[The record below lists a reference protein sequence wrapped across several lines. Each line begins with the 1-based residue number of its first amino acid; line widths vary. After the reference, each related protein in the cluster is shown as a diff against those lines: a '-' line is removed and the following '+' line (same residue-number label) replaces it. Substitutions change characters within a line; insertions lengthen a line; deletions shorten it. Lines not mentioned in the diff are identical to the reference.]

1 MERMEAKQA
10 MDGAIDG
17 GSSGGSFVG
26 SSRGS
31 LSTSPT
37 ITLSDGGADD
47 VEKALENSLMDT
59 DYDMQAQQVFTFLLL
74 LSQVESPQATTLMLE
89 LLYAPDQLTGV
100 NIPSHMTYGTGQY
113 TSRGDEDT
121 EVVPNIIDSDSVWV
135 LHALRNALD
144 TIDSILVSRLA
155 EDM

>member
-1 MERMEAKQA
+1 
-10 MDGAIDG
+10 
-17 GSSGGSFVG
+17 
-26 SSRGS
+26 
-31 LSTSPT
+31 LSASPT
-37 ITLSDGGADD
+37 I
-47 VEKALENSLMDT
+47 VEEVDELETSMLDT
-59 DYDMQAQQVFTFLLL
+59 DFDEQAQQVFTFLLL

-100 NIPSHMTYGTGQY
+100 NIHSHMAYGTGNY
-113 TSRGDEDT
+113 SSGGSEDM

-144 TIDSILVSRLA
+144 FIDSILVSRLA